1 MLKIYTISSN
11 QETKEAERWLYA
23 HKVKFIEVDLLKEL
37 VSTEEILRIVS
48 LTEHG
53 VEEIVETETRAY
65 TRLNLNF
72 KDLKLEDFMELLEEN
87 ATLLKVPLMLDE
99 KQLQIGFDEDKMQRF
114 LEKPSKKVTDLEQQ
128 EMHTGYVL

>member
-87 ATLLKVPLMLDE
+87 ATLLKVPLVLDE

-128 EMHTGYVL
+128 EMHTG

>member
-23 HKVKFIEVDLLKEL
+23 HKVKFIEVDILKEL

-128 EMHTGYVL
+128 EMHTG

>member
-48 LTEHG
+48 LTEHE

-128 EMHTGYVL
+128 EVHTG